1 VHRLLLALLLLVSR
15 VALSAPTFEEGDI
28 IFHTSRSSQSLAIQQ
43 ATRSPYSHMG
53 VVLRRGGE
61 LAVFEA
67 SATVRYTPL
76 KAWIARGVG
85 GQYVLKRVKDGL
97 TEAQQAALRKAAQ
110 PYENK
115 RYDLTFEWS
124 DEKMYCSELVWKLY
138 QRVLGIE
145 IGKLEQLRDFDLTG
159 AAVKQKIRE
168 RYKGKLPLD
177 EPVISPAA
185 MFNATNL
192 TTVSRAQ

>member
-1 VHRLLLALLLLVSR
+1 MRSLSLILVLLVSR
-15 VALSAPTFEEGDI
+15 SALSAPAFEEGDI
-28 IFHTSRSSQSLAIQQ
+28 IFHTSRSSQSVAIQQ
-43 ATRSPYSHMG
+43 ATKSPYSHMG
-53 VVLRRGGE
+53 IVLRRGGQ
-61 LAVFEA
+61 LTVFEA

-76 KAWIARGVG
+76 EAWIARGAG
-85 GQYVLKRVKDGL
+85 GRYVLKRIEHGL
-97 TEAQQAALRKAAQ
+97 TQAQQAALRKAAR

-124 DEKMYCSELVWKLY
+124 DERMYCSELVWKLY
-138 QRVLGIE
+138 QCVLGIE
-145 IGKLEQLRDFDLTG
+145 IGKLEELRDFDLTG

-185 MFNATNL
+185 MFNAVNL
-192 TTVSRAQ
+192 KTISRKQ